1 MGRSAA
7 CSERNWPLRA
17 RPGLEEDFLSD
28 ALNSR
33 RRPQKKNDGEKK
45 ALWRHLDAQ
54 DGQHT
59 ADYANKMLKSCAGKQ
74 IVGSDCVNV
83 DVRLIAGLALWV
95 TSGRQWPRLEPL
107 THCLFLDI
115 MDSVTLG
122 ERGLFFYFSRDHV
135 LF

>member
-1 MGRSAA
+1 MGSA
-7 CSERNWPLRA
+7 R
-17 RPGLEEDFLSD
+17 LEEDFLSD

-33 RRPQKKNDGEKK
+33 RRPRRKKMKKRKKKKEKG
-45 ALWRHLDAQ
+45 AVCTSSRGLWRHLDAQ
-54 DGQHT
+54 DGRHT
-59 ADYANKMLKSCAGKQ
+59 ADYPNKMLKSCAGKQ

-95 TSGRQWPRLEPL
+95 TSGRQRPRLEPL

-122 ERGLFFYFSRDHV
+122 FFFFSVCLLF
-135 LF
+135 